1 MSHKIRVKTASSERG
16 HHPREEV
23 GSVPGEGNGSKTP
36 RAKMATASPSKRD
49 TVVNISNEGTENET
63 QLGSVEETLHRM
75 GFNDVTRLTMNPLL
89 DRAPPPPYQDFYPPS
104 APTHPMH
111 PILPSTQVLPSV
123 IYSSLPSRSSP
134 PPSYS
139 QIDLSSPH
147 FPSATPH
154 LPSRHG
160 GPSSQNPYQLGP
172 GGRPTS
178 HLPSQLGGARP
189 KKLQQTN
196 QQLTNKQMAASLRR
210 AGLTNGE
217 RIVNV
222 RQKEEEEQEQV
233 TVGKVVVAIFIFIF
247 LCIFE
252 VWLAC
257 S

>member
-1 MSHKIRVKTASSERG
+1 MAASSVE
-16 HHPREEV
+16 
-23 GSVPGEGNGSKTP
+23 SQ
-36 RAKMATASPSKRD
+36 SKRD
-49 TVVNISNEGTENET
+49 TVVNISSEGTENET
-63 QLGSVEETLHRM
+63 QLASVEENLHRM
-75 GFNDVTRLTMNPLL
+75 GFRDGTRSTMDPML
-89 DRAPPPPYQDFYPPS
+89 DRTPPPPYQEHNNFYPPS
-104 APTHPMH
+104 ASTHPMH

-123 IYSSLPSRSSP
+123 IYPSLPSRSSL

-147 FPSATPH
+147 VPSATPH

-160 GPSSQNPYQLGP
+160 GTSSQNPYQLGP

-210 AGLTNGE
+210 AGQTNGE

-222 RQKEEEEQEQV
+222 RLKEEEEQEQV
-233 TVGKVVVAIFIFIF
+233 TVGKVVVAIFIFIC

>member
-1 MSHKIRVKTASSERG
+1 
-16 HHPREEV
+16 
-23 GSVPGEGNGSKTP
+23 
-36 RAKMATASPSKRD
+36 MATASPSKRD
-49 TVVNISNEGTENET
+49 TVVNISNEGMENET
-63 QLGSVEETLHRM
+63 QMASVEEHLHRM

-123 IYSSLPSRSSP
+123 IYPSLPSRSSP

-147 FPSATPH
+147 IPFATPH
-154 LPSRHG
+154 LPSRLG
-160 GPSSQNPYQLGP
+160 GPSSQIPYQPGP
-172 GGRPTS
+172 GGPTS

-189 KKLQQTN
+189 KKLQQQN
-196 QQLTNKQMAASLRR
+196 QQMAASLRR
-210 AGLTNGE
+210 AVPTNGE

-222 RQKEEEEQEQV
+222 RLKEEEEQEQV

-247 LCIFE
+247 LWIFE

>member
-1 MSHKIRVKTASSERG
+1 
-16 HHPREEV
+16 
-23 GSVPGEGNGSKTP
+23 
-36 RAKMATASPSKRD
+36 MAAASPSMRD

-63 QLGSVEETLHRM
+63 QMESVEENLHRM

-123 IYSSLPSRSSP
+123 IYSSFPSRSSP

-154 LPSRHG
+154 LPSRLG
-160 GPSSQNPYQLGP
+160 GPSSQIPYQLGP

-196 QQLTNKQMAASLRR
+196 KQMAASLRR
-210 AGLTNGE
+210 AGPTNGE

-222 RQKEEEEQEQV
+222 RLKEEEEQEQEQV
-233 TVGKVVVAIFIFIF
+233 TVGKEQEKMSGAGKVGIAIGIATVMFF
-247 LCIFE
+247 LSFFLIWHQPLSE
-252 VWLAC
+252 RNLL
-257 S
+257 